1 MRGIR
6 ARQAALALAL
16 LLLSRVTAEAALR
29 VVSLDL
35 CTDQML
41 VLLAPQEIAGLS
53 PLARDPAL
61 SAVAQEAAHLPV
73 VRPSAEA
80 VLRLHPDLV
89 LAEPYGAALVVT
101 ALRTLGL
108 RVVTIRDPQ
117 TFGGIRAEITR
128 LARLLGVR
136 ARGAV
141 LIAAMDAVLAGLPR
155 PTARRTAMVLEPRG
169 FAAGPRSLA
178 GAVLRAAGYRDAA
191 PGGWLGLERLLVRP
205 PDLLVLP
212 EAAGTPS
219 LATDL
224 IESPALGAIARR
236 TVPAAWLMC
245 GSPFAAR
252 AAARV
257 AAR

>member
-1 MRGIR
+1 MSGAWLR
-6 ARQAALALAL
+6 AAALALAL
-16 LLLSRVTAEAALR
+16 LLAGWVPGEAARR

-53 PLARDPAL
+53 PLARDPAF
-61 SAVAQEAAHLPV
+61 SAVARQAAHLPM

-89 LAEPYGAALVVT
+89 LAEPYAASLAVA

-108 RVVTIRDPQ
+108 HVLTLPDPQ
-117 TFGGIRAEITR
+117 TFAAIRAETAR
-128 LARLLGVR
+128 LAHVLGVETR
-136 ARGAV
+136 AAAV
-141 LIAAMDAVLAGLPR
+141 IAAMDATLAGLPR
-155 PTARRTAMVLEPRG
+155 AAGRRAIVLEPHG
-169 FAAGPRSLA
+169 FAAGPHSLA
-178 GAVLRAAGYRDAA
+178 GAVLRAAGYRNAA
-191 PGGWLGLERLLVRP
+191 RGGWLGLERLLAHP

-212 EAAGTPS
+212 EAPGTPS

-224 IESPALGAIARR
+224 LENPALDTIPRR
-236 TVPAAWLMC
+236 TVPAAWLIC
-245 GSPFAAR
+245 GSPFAAL
-252 AAARV
+252 AAARI